1 MPAAASVLVRP
12 ADPKHDRVLEEAM
25 RRSPGKS
32 VLWGLALLAT
42 MAAAAE
48 PPSRLKLAEELA
60 RAHAASPQGRDWLQ
74 QNASKAGQLMIPVLN
89 KCVEDAP
96 DGELTPFSVYLRLSQ
111 KGRIQEIVTE
121 LDAELGRCMT
131 KESREVQLPAAPRE
145 DFWFQLNLA
154 AML

>member
-1 MPAAASVLVRP
+1 MRLSRMSARALPSLATAVALALAPSVL
-12 ADPKHDRVLEEAM
+12 AQ
-25 RRSPGKS
+25 
-32 VLWGLALLAT
+32 
-42 MAAAAE
+42 
-48 PPSRLKLAEELA
+48 PPPRLKVAEDLA

-74 QNASKAGQLMIPVLN
+74 QNASKAGQLLIPVLN

-96 DGELTPFSVYLRLSQ
+96 DGELTAFSVYLRLSQ

-121 LDAELGRCMT
+121 LDADLGRCMT